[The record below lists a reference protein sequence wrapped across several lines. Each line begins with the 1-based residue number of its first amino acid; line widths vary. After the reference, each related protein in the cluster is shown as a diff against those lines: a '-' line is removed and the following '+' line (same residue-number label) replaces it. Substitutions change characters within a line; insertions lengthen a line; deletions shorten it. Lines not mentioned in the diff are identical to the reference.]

1 MRACG
6 LMGASSSNVQHLLG
20 LERFRGNVGRIISG
34 SARRIVRIDA
44 LILLRFFGFQ
54 QIGVMALPLP

>member
-44 LILLRFFGFQ
+44 LI
-54 QIGVMALPLP
+54 